1 MSDQTYYW
9 AGGRKIRLDRVAD
22 PPEPLSGDVPDAP
35 VFRAEDGSLLA
46 VLPEVRV
53 ECADPQVLDRVADS
67 LEGATVAERSEE
79 RLVIR
84 PDSGRGEDALAIA
97 NHVHEAYDV
106 DVAQARFRRV
116 VPRPGVEPPAS
127 G

>member
-1 MSDQTYYW
+1 MADHTYYW

-22 PPEPLSGDVPDAP
+22 PPTALAADDAP
-35 VFRAEDGSLLA
+35 VYEAEDGTMLA

-53 ECADPQVLDRVADS
+53 ECADPKVLDQVADS
-67 LEGATVAERSEE
+67 LEAATVSERSEE

-97 NHVHEAYDV
+97 NHVHEAYAV

-116 VPRPGVEPPAS
+116 VPRPGVDPPAA

>member
-1 MSDQTYYW
+1 MVDQDYYW
-9 AGGRKIRLDRVAD
+9 AGGRKVRLARLVD
-22 PPEPLSGDVPDAP
+22 PPTAVEAGDAP
-35 VFRAEDGSLLA
+35 VYEAEDGSTLA

-53 ECADPQVLDRVADS
+53 ECADPAVLDAVAAS
-67 LEGATVAERSEE
+67 LSGATVTDRSEE

-84 PDSGRGEDALAIA
+84 PDSGRGEDALALA
-97 NHVHEAYDV
+97 NHVHEAFDV

-116 VPRPGVEPPAS
+116 VPRPGVDPHES

>member
-9 AGGRKIRLDRVAD
+9 AGGRKVRLSR
-22 PPEPLSGDVPDAP
+22 LPDAP
-35 VFRAEDGSLLA
+35 AALEAGEAPVYEAEDGSTLA

-53 ECADPQVLDRVADS
+53 ECADPAVLDAVAAS
-67 LEGATVAERSEE
+67 LSGATVTDRSEE

-84 PDSGRGEDALAIA
+84 PDSGRGEDALALA
-97 NHVHEAYDV
+97 NHVHEAFDV

-116 VPRPGVEPPAS
+116 VPRPGVDPPAS

>member
-1 MSDQTYYW
+1 MVDQDYYW
-9 AGGRKIRLDRVAD
+9 ADGRKIRLSR
-22 PPEPLSGDVPDAP
+22 LPDAP
-35 VFRAEDGSLLA
+35 AALEAGDAPVYEAEDGSTLA

-53 ECADPQVLDRVADS
+53 ECADPAVLDAVAAS
-67 LEGATVAERSEE
+67 LSGATVTDRSEE

-97 NHVHEAYDV
+97 NRVHEGFAV

-116 VPRPGVEPPAS
+116 VPRPGVERPAS